1 MQRALSTFGEIIAE
15 IQRNS
20 YSLADGHTERVVS
33 YASRVESQG
42 VGKGRMADFSKT
54 NVVESSEVL

>member
-1 MQRALSTFGEIIAE
+1 MLRALSTFDEIIAE
-15 IQRNS
+15 IQNS

-42 VGKGRMADFSKT
+42 VGKGRMADCSKT